1 MIASIF
7 QEASLPDTNTYLIIS
22 RKKYPDSETKYRD
35 FGDGLVGIPVM
46 IQNQMDVILKNGD
59 INGAGG
65 KLMYKLKKLIKN

>member
-46 IQNQMDVILKNGD
+46 IQNQMDVILKMEISTEQVESSCTN
-59 INGAGG
+59 
-65 KLMYKLKKLIKN
+65 